1 MSTSTPYDRYHRQMI
16 LPGFGEDGQRKLQ
29 DARVLVVGAGGLG
42 CPVLQYLAGAGVGLI
57 GVVEDDAVSESNLHR
72 QPLFT
77 MDDIGRPKAT
87 VAVYYLRRL
96 NPEICVNA
104 FPFRLTNAVCAELF
118 PAYQLVIDCT
128 DNFATRYMINDAC
141 LLMDRPLVSGAVS
154 RYEGQVMVLNAG
166 TGVRTSYR
174 DLFPLPPREG
184 EVLSC
189 AEAGVLGPLPGV
201 IGSMMAA
208 EAIKLLTGIGQP
220 LVNRLLTYGML
231 NQYCYDVHILPNP
244 ANVHGPASLQAFL
257 ETDYAVACGMT
268 ADVTE
273 ISPAEFA
280 EMLQQSRVLAVDVR
294 ESGELP
300 SAADLPHVPQPLS
313 GFDTLIPWTEPE
325 HIIFFC
331 QAGMRS
337 LQAAGRYLPHLQNGQ
352 RLYSLRG
359 GILAWKSHTSIHH
372 V

>member
-1 MSTSTPYDRYHRQMI
+1 MSTYTPYDRYHRQMI
-16 LPGFGEDGQRKLQ
+16 LPGFGDDGQRKLQ

-57 GVVEDDAVSESNLHR
+57 GVVDDDTVSESNLHR

-77 MDDIGRPKAT
+77 MDDIGKPKAT
-87 VAVYYLRRL
+87 AAVDYLRRL
-96 NPEICVNA
+96 NPETCINA
-104 FPFRLTNAVCAELF
+104 FPFRLTNTVCTELF
-118 PAYQLVIDCT
+118 PTYHLVIDCT

-141 LLMDRPLVSGAVS
+141 VLMDKPLVSGAVS

-166 TGVRTSYR
+166 PGVRTSYR
-174 DLFPLPPREG
+174 DLFPLPPQAG
-184 EVLSC
+184 EVPNC

-208 EAIKLLTGIGQP
+208 EAIKLLTGIGRP

-231 NQYCYDVHILPNP
+231 DQQSYEVQILHNP
-244 ANVHGPASLQAFL
+244 ANVHGPASLQGFL
-257 ETDYAVACGMT
+257 ETDYAAACGMAT
-268 ADVTE
+268 GITE
-273 ISPAEFA
+273 ISPGELA
-280 EMLQQSRVLAVDVR
+280 EMLQREGVLAVDVR
-294 ESGELP
+294 EWGELP
-300 SAADLPHVPQPLS
+300 SAADLPHVAQPLS
-313 GFDTLIPWTEPE
+313 AFDALAPWTEPE

-331 QAGMRS
+331 QAGVRS
-337 LQAAGRYLPHLQNGQ
+337 LQAAGRYRPHLRNGQ

-359 GILAWKSHTSIHH
+359 GILAWTAHKSVHH